1 MKFNRIALLVLSLS
15 AAWVANAAEDLPAS
29 PALKH
34 VGAFERMDIR
44 RADELLE
51 RATDYLQKYGTEQSF
66 RVFDDRRGPFV
77 SQEFYVFVVGLDG
90 ILYASGGAPAW
101 EIGSNALEMHD
112 ASKKY
117 FIREMLDIAKTS
129 DSGTVE
135 YNWLNRADNR
145 IEVKTS
151 HFQKIGKYLVCVGYY
166 IPRASIEEATVML
179 DKAVDYLKKYG
190 GAAAFK
196 EFNDP
201 HGRFFINDEYVFAIG
216 LNDGKYRASGAAPNL
231 TGTDVRELTD
241 AAGNPLF
248 KTMIA
253 LAKEKGS
260 GSVDYVWRNPAT
272 NAVEHKHSLIRR
284 VDDVLLG
291 VGYYTKD

>member
-1 MKFNRIALLVLSLS
+1 MKFNRIALLILSLS
-15 AAWVANAAEDLPAS
+15 AAFVVRAADDQPTGSAI
-29 PALKH
+29 KH
-34 VGAFERMDIR
+34 VGAIERTDIR

-51 RATDYLQKYGTEQSF
+51 HAADYLQKYGSDQSF
-66 RVFDDRRGPFV
+66 HAFNDRRGAFV
-77 SQEFYVFVVGLDG
+77 SQEYYVFVVGLDG
-90 ILYASGGAPAW
+90 ILYSSGGEPAW
-101 EIGSNALEMHD
+101 EIGSNVLDMHD
-112 ASKKY
+112 ASNKY
-117 FIREMLDIAKTS
+117 FVREMLDMGKTNE
-129 DSGTVE
+129 SGKIE
-135 YNWLNRADNR
+135 YNWLNRFDNHV
-145 IEVKTS
+145 EVKTTR
-151 HFQKIGKYLVCVGYY
+151 FQKIGKYLVCVGYY
-166 IPRASIEEATVML
+166 IPRATIEEATVML